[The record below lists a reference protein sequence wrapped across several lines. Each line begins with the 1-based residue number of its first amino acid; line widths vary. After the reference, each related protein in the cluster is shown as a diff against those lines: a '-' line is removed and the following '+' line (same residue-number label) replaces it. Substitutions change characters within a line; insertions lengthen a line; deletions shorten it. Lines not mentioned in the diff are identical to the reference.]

1 MADICEVD
9 THISKRYDVKKRLGK
24 GAYGIVWKAMD
35 KKTGSVVAV
44 KKIFDAF
51 RNQTDAQRTFRE
63 IMFLQHFGDHPNII
77 RLLDVHRADN
87 DKDIYLVFEYMDTD
101 LHNVIK
107 RGNILKEVHKQYILY
122 QLFRATKYLHSGNVI
137 HRDQKPSNILL
148 DADCRCKI
156 ADFGLARS
164 LVQDVSEDG
173 QTDNVM
179 TDYVA
184 TRWYRAPEILLA
196 SKRYTKGVDMW
207 SLGCILGE
215 ILLGQPLFPGTSTLN
230 QLEKIMAS
238 IPPPSKEDIQSLSSG
253 YASTLLE
260 KSMMVPK
267 QPLRTILAAAP
278 VDAIDLLEKLL
289 VLNPH
294 KRLTAEQ
301 ALEHPYVRAFHK
313 PEREPALDHD
323 VVPTLSDAIQLT
335 VDEYRTKL
343 YEVIAYQKRQE
354 IRELSPFKFIRDSN
368 TDSSSP
374 KNSPKETSKTI
385 PKTKSSVDSSS
396 ESRVQQSKMKYSSI
410 PTDSSGGSSGNNRSV
425 DIPRP
430 PDRKLVSRHSDD
442 VMRSRE
448 KSAKVLS
455 TNKLSSPSAAIPRSH
470 SGHCLVKYHQTNS
483 STESEPSKSSPL
495 KTSCSA
501 SHLLATSM
509 EQNCNISNTSC
520 RATVSNAQPPL
531 RSAGVPATSQ
541 TSTTASRFA
550 GRYGKNLFSR
560 SLDNPVITRTVT
572 IPRATSAEKAL
583 GSTTTGVV
591 RDNKIPRPAPTFGK
605 RQFTSLN
612 NVSNLTTSAGATNV
626 GGITGTSKFV
636 SSHGTITASAL
647 QELRQ
652 SIK

>member
-9 THISKRYDVKKRLGK
+9 AHISKRYDVKKRLGK
-24 GAYGIVWKAMD
+24 GAYGIVWKAVD

-148 DADCRCKI
+148 DTDCRCKI

-164 LVQDVSEDG
+164 LVQDSDDG
-173 QTDNVM
+173 QADSVM

-215 ILLGQPLFPGTSTLN
+215 ILLGQPLFPGSSTLN

-238 IPPPSKEDIQSLSSG
+238 IPPPSKEDVDSLCSG
-253 YASTLLE
+253 YASSLLE
-260 KSMMVPK
+260 KSMTVTK
-267 QPLRTILAAAP
+267 QPLKTLLASAP
-278 VDAIDLLEKLL
+278 PQAVDLLEKLL

-294 KRLTAEQ
+294 KRLTAQQ
-301 ALEHPYVRAFHK
+301 ALEHPYVKAFHK

-323 VVPTLSDAIQLT
+323 VVPTLSDAIQLS
-335 VDEYRTKL
+335 VEEYRNKL
-343 YEVIAYQKRQE
+343 YQVIAQQKRHRLRQ
-354 IRELSPFKFIRDSN
+354 LTAKPPGRDT
-368 TDSSSP
+368 TDAEESTSSS
-374 KNSPKETSKTI
+374 
-385 PKTKSSVDSSS
+385 KSSKSGVIIKKKLTPTRCSTAEDIVLASKNRDVAMVRKSANQYSNLPRSYSGHPLVRNHQHSNSTSSS
-396 ESRVQQSKMKYSSI
+396 ESVEQSGKVQEVERRNHASVGGASVLEQSVLAS
-410 PTDSSGGSSGNNRSV
+410 
-425 DIPRP
+425 
-430 PDRKLVSRHSDD
+430 KLEQKCRISRIHGTPG
-442 VMRSRE
+442 
-448 KSAKVLS
+448 L
-455 TNKLSSPSAAIPRSH
+455 I
-470 SGHCLVKYHQTNS
+470 
-483 STESEPSKSSPL
+483 
-495 KTSCSA
+495 
-501 SHLLATSM
+501 
-509 EQNCNISNTSC
+509 
-520 RATVSNAQPPL
+520 QPP
-531 RSAGVPATSQ
+531 
-541 TSTTASRFA
+541 STPSSVTKLAA
-550 GRYGKNLFSR
+550 RYGKNLFSR

-572 IPRATSAEKAL
+572 VPRVSSLEKAA
-583 GSTTTGVV
+583 GV
-591 RDNKIPRPAPTFGK
+591 RERSSSDAKAALGK

-612 NVSNLTTSAGATNV
+612 NVSNLASSTSASAV
-626 GGITGTSKFV
+626 ARFSA
-636 SSHGTITASAL
+636 SHATITASAL
-647 QELRQ
+647 HQLRE